1 MHTKNNDLLFEALK
15 GSVNSYNTGS
25 NYGKLHL
32 IKELLLDIDTINV
45 DSASR
50 VKIRLWLE
58 NHYNKINKN
67 D

>member
-1 MHTKNNDLLFEALK
+1 MDKKNNEILFEALK

-25 NYGKLHL
+25 NFGKLHL
-32 IKELLLDIDTINV
+32 IKQLLLDIKDLKI

-58 NHYNKINKN
+58 GYYKKL
-67 D
+67 DE